1 MTTDMIIWI
10 ECNNGNKYYINKDF
24 IPIRIKRGK
33 TTLNEIKE
41 KAKRYTE
48 KGYKRIFTIL
58 HKKYPNE
65 IYACHAES
73 ISLHL
78 EKFLVYEEN
87 NVKYINF

>member
-1 MTTDMIIWI
+1 MIIWV
-10 ECNNGNKYYINKDF
+10 EFKNGNKYYINKDF
-24 IPIRIKRGK
+24 IPIRIKRGE

-58 HKKYPNE
+58 HKRYFGE

-78 EKFLVYEEN
+78 EKFLVYEKN

>member
-1 MTTDMIIWI
+1 MVISIIS
-10 ECNNGNKYYINKDF
+10 
-24 IPIRIKRGK
+24 IRTLSLLELKEGE

-58 HKKYPNE
+58 RKKYPNE

-78 EKFLVYEEN
+78 EKYLVYEEN
-87 NVKYINF
+87 NIKYLNF